1 VYLLVI
7 RPFPRNIWESG
18 HDFLGFFGTRLKLGI
33 RNQVKSAGARGKLGR
48 SIAKLFAQLR
58 FLLEGG
64 SLMAALTWDSAGSRR
79 SFLTAAAAASLIP
92 LTRAVQGQEDVPRQE
107 DISTGPR
114 KTYPIVL
121 STYSLWRFQNDDLR
135 DIDKC
140 IDLADEFGFDGVE
153 LLLYQIEQND
163 LLSHAKL
170 MSYKRRALRLGLPLV
185 GISTHQGFVS
195 PDPEKRQF
203 NIDLTIAQLEI
214 AYKLGIP
221 VMRVNTGRWGTSGS
235 FDELMANRGIEK
247 PLEGYTDEDAY
258 PWVIEALE
266 KCLPTAEKCGVVL
279 GLENHWG
286 LGLTPEGLLR
296 IVNAVDSPWLQIVA
310 DTGNFLEDPYDRLA
324 KIAPQ
329 TIFVQAKTYYG
340 GGQWYSLD
348 LDYPR
353 IGKILRE
360 HDYRGYISL
369 EFEGMEDYRKAI
381 PKSLA
386 LLRTAF
392 PR

>member
-1 VYLLVI
+1 
-7 RPFPRNIWESG
+7 
-18 HDFLGFFGTRLKLGI
+18 
-33 RNQVKSAGARGKLGR
+33 
-48 SIAKLFAQLR
+48 
-58 FLLEGG
+58 
-64 SLMAALTWDSAGSRR
+64 MAALSSNFAGSRR
-79 SFLTAAAAASLIP
+79 GFLTAAAAASLVP
-92 LTRAVQGQEDVPRQE
+92 LTRAVRGQEKPVGE
-107 DISTGPR
+107 VDISAGPR
-114 KTYPIVL
+114 KTYPIIL
-121 STYSLWRFQNDDLR
+121 STYSLWRFQNEDLR

-163 LLSHAKL
+163 LLSHSKL
-170 MSYKRRALRLGLPLV
+170 MSYKRHALRLGLPLV
-185 GISTHQGFVS
+185 GISTHQGFVN
-195 PDPEKRQF
+195 PDREKRQF

-214 AYKLGIP
+214 AYKLGMP

-235 FDELMANRGIEK
+235 FDELMANRGIER
-247 PLEGYTDEDAY
+247 PLEGYTEEDAY

-266 KCLPTAEKCGVVL
+266 KSLPTAEKCGVVL

-296 IVNAVDSPWLQIVA
+296 IVNAVNSPWLQIVA

-329 TIFVQAKTYYG
+329 TAFVQAKTYYG

-369 EFEGMEDYRKAI
+369 EFEGMEDYREAI

-386 LLRTAF
+386 LLRAAF
-392 PR
+392 PRA